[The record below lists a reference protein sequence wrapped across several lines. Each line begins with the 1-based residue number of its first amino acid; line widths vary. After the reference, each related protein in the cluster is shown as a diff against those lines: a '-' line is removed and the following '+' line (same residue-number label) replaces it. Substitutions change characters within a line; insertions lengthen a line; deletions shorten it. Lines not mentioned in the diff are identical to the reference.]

1 MRDIAVYG
9 AGGFGREIACLIKM
23 INENEPTWNFI
34 GFFDDGIEKNSTNQF
49 GEILGGMTELNAW
62 NKEIAIAIAIATPHT
77 IRHIVENINNSR
89 VYFPNIFAPDLLYLD
104 ESSVKFGIGNI
115 ICSRC
120 LISCNVEIIN
130 FNIFNGYIPIGHNT
144 IIGSYNVFMPSVNIS
159 GGVEIG
165 DYNFMGVSSV
175 ILQQIKVGS
184 GVRIGAGSIVIRKT
198 QDNNLYIGNPAVRVK
213 L

>member
-1 MRDIAVYG
+1 MVLCKFITKQHSFFY
-9 AGGFGREIACLIKM
+9 LI
-23 INENEPTWNFI
+23 
-34 GFFDDGIEKNSTNQF
+34 
-49 GEILGGMTELNAW
+49 
-62 NKEIAIAIAIATPHT
+62 
-77 IRHIVENINNSR
+77 
-89 VYFPNIFAPDLLYLD
+89 
-104 ESSVKFGIGNI
+104 
-115 ICSRC
+115 
-120 LISCNVEIIN
+120 
-130 FNIFNGYIPIGHNT
+130 
-144 IIGSYNVFMPSVNIS
+144 SVNIS